1 MKINFETMEVIVT
14 DRDQIIKVIVPFKS
28 VHAVQTTHGVVE
40 EMMNGWEKLN
50 RQQLRRAKRQMAG
63 MNASLKWGDEYL
75 NEKQTQFGYVET
87 ANDDD
92 QLEFNTDALIHTLW
106 EHFVNGTRPA
116 IIVGDEEI
124 AA

>member
-1 MKINFETMEVIVT
+1 MKLNFETMEATVT
-14 DRDQIIKVIVPFKS
+14 EKDQQISVKVPFKS
-28 VHAVQTTHGVVE
+28 VHAVQTTHGVVV
-40 EMMNGWEKLN
+40 EMMSWWKEMT
-50 RQQLRRAKRQMAG
+50 RQQRRHYNRQMAG
-63 MNASLKWGDEYL
+63 VKASLKWADEYL

-87 ANDDD
+87 ANDND

-106 EHFVNGTRPA
+106 VHFVNGTRPA